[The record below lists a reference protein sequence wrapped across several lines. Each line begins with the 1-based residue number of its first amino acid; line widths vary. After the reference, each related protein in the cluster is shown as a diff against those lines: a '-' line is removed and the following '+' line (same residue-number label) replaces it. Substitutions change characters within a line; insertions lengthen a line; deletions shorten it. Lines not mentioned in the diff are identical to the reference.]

1 MPMMARQLG
10 SIHAAII
17 KDIELL
23 FNDCKIIR
31 YLTLK
36 NIGCFLIKS
45 LKSKIQMRYIHESM
59 KQAEL

>member
-36 NIGCFLIKS
+36 NIGCFFNKIF
-45 LKSKIQMRYIHESM
+45 KIQNTNAIYT
-59 KQAEL
+59 

>member
-59 KQAEL
+59 KQAE